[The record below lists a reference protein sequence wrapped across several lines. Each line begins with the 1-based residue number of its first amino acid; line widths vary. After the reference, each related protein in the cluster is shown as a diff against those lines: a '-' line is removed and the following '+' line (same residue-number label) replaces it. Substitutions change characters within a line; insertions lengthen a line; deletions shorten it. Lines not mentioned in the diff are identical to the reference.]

1 MGFTNK
7 EQAAE
12 LVRLG
17 LPADTCD
24 MAFEDG
30 FPRPLPHGEPLPE
43 GAEPC
48 WSCDGLFALLPM
60 EVVMD
65 RYVWRLSVQTQKE
78 DGMYIVSYACGGNAL
93 SKNSTVFFDA
103 VYAMM
108 VDVMTYFK
116 EE

>member
-30 FPRPLPHGEPLPE
+30 SPRLEE
-43 GAEPC
+43 A
-48 WSCDGLFALLPM
+48 
-60 EVVMD
+60 D
-65 RYVWRLSVQTQKE
+65 RLR
-78 DGMYIVSYACGGNAL
+78 AC
-93 SKNSTVFFDA
+93 
-103 VYAMM
+103 
-108 VDVMTYFK
+108 
-116 EE
+116 